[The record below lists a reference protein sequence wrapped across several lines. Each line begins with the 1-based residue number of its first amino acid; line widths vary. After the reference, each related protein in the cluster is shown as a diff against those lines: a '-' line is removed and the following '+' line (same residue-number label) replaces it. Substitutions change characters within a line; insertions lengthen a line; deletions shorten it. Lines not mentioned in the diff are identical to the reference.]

1 MIAEF
6 SIIPIGQGESLSSY
20 VAECLKIVK
29 ESGMRYQF
37 TATCTI
43 LEGDYDSVMR
53 VIDKCHRKVRGMS
66 NRVVTNIRIDDRA
79 GSNDEMTR
87 KVASVERKLDVPIDW
102 NL

>member
-6 SIIPIGQGESLSSY
+6 SVIPIGQGESLSSY

-29 ESGMRYQF
+29 ESGLKYQF

-53 VIDKCHRKVRGMS
+53 VIDKCHKKVRGMS
-66 NRVVTNIRIDDRA
+66 NRVLTSIKIDDRA
-79 GSNDEMTR
+79 GASEEMSR
-87 KVASVERKLDVPIDW
+87 KVASVERKLNVPSEW

>member
-6 SIIPIGQGESLSSY
+6 SVIPIGQGESLSSY

-29 ESGMRYQF
+29 GSGLKYQF

-53 VIDKCHRKVRGMS
+53 VIEKCHKKIRSMS
-66 NRVVTNIRIDDRA
+66 NRVVTNVRIDDRE
-79 GSNDEMTR
+79 GSNDEISR
-87 KVASVERKLDVPIDW
+87 KVASVERKLNVPSDW